1 VLHIPS
7 LADFDYYFLFVG
19 WWQWAAAAASA
30 VASIYGSNKSARVS
44 QQNAREQR
52 AWQTQMSNTAHTRE
66 ISDLKNAGLNPILSS
81 KNAGAPTGA
90 GAMAQTPD
98 YAKSYGSG
106 VANALMIAQTRKTN
120 AEATLVEDQKNRAQL
135 ESDFY
140 GSVAGMPTVAAKTL
154 GGAGTAYGTYRAAKA
169 LKNMYKSRKKSSKPV
184 ISRPSTKFKR
194 VKNSKH
200 VYVIDKRTGES
211 KRVFRRSKNG
221 GGVSMPGRGSFR
233 HKTFRR
239 F

>member
-1 VLHIPS
+1 LVHLPS
-7 LADFDYYFLFVG
+7 FADFHYFFLFG
-19 WWQWAAAAASA
+19 AWFQLIGALATAAAGA
-30 VASIYGSNKSARVS
+30 YGAKKSARS
-44 QQNAREQR
+44 SEANARAQR

-66 ISDLKNAGLNPILSS
+66 IADLKNAGLNPILSS
-81 KNAGAPTGA
+81 KNSGAPTGA

-98 YAKSYGSG
+98 YSKSYGSA

-120 AEATLVEDQKNRAQL
+120 AEATLVEDQKNRARL

-140 GSVAGMPTVAAKTL
+140 GSVAGMPAVAAKTL

-169 LKNMYKSRKKSSKPV
+169 LKNMYKSRKRSSKSV

-221 GGVSMPGRGSFR
+221 GGLSMPGRGSFR